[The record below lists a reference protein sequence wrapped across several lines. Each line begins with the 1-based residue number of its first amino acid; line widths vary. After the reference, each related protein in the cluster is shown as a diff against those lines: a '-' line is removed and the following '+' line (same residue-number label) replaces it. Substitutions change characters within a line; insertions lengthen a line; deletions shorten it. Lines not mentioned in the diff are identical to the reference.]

1 MTGTRGREEVSK
13 ERGENVVSPVG
24 EKERDR

>member
-1 MTGTRGREEVSK
+1 MTGIHGREDVSK

-24 EKERDR
+24 EKERER